1 MFAEN
6 HATLCEEEPLVISP
20 SDVMATTILVV
31 DDKMSVRNMLREY
44 LTEKGYRVVIAA
56 NGREALF
63 VARHEQPDLILLDVM
78 MPGLD
83 GFKFLELYRQERDTP
98 VIFVTA
104 SMEEAKKVQG
114 LELGADDYIT
124 KPFGMAELL
133 ARVRAVLRRLEK
145 VPTPR
150 DRLSIRDITIDK
162 ATLEVFVGERKVL
175 LTRSEFDM
183 LALLMESAGKVFS
196 RASLLEA
203 LKGNSFEGSE
213 RTIDVHIYNLR
224 MKLEADPTEPRY
236 IQTVFGSGYRF
247 VAGEEEK

>member
-1 MFAEN
+1 M
-6 HATLCEEEPLVISP
+6 
-20 SDVMATTILVV
+20 MTTILVV
-31 DDKMSVRNMLREY
+31 DDKMSVRNMLRDY
-44 LTEKGYRVVIAA
+44 LTEKGYRVTIAA

-63 VARHEQPDLILLDVM
+63 AARHEQPDLILLDVM

-83 GFKFLELYRQERDTP
+83 GFKFLELYRQEKDTP

-124 KPFGMAELL
+124 KPFGMSELL
-133 ARVRAVLRRLEK
+133 ARVRAVLRRVDK
-145 VPTPR
+145 KASPK
-150 DRLSIRDITIDK
+150 DRLIVRGIVINRD
-162 ATLEVFVGERKVL
+162 TLDVFVNKRQVT
-175 LTRSEFDM
+175 LTRSEFD
-183 LALLMESAGKVFS
+183 LLLILMESVGKVFS

-203 LKGNSFEGSE
+203 LKGNTFEGSE

-224 MKLEADPTEPRY
+224 MKLESDPTQPQY

-247 VAGEEEK
+247 VRDNEEN